1 MGTFRPRKPD
11 NLTHY
16 ERAREMAAALPDGIK
31 PAFIRL
37 AMLILETGAFSIKV
51 PITPETAE
59 QFTEAALSLDGAQAL
74 EIVLSHFVTVTRSE
88 DTLNQYK
95 AKSAELARSAI
106 YDACHPIAGEVL
118 TNTATTQQLAE
129 AVARAR
135 VSCLISALENSKE
148 EFTELEKL
156 ARSNPFWL
164 LDEIEHAD
172 TPEAARAALL
182 ELKDRLP
189 EIDPAN
195 AELFR
200 KFYSNAAIEQAAAE
214 SNPEEKARLI
224 EAVTPTDSG
233 LTVINKSPVTKKLID
248 GETGTVYF
256 GTNPDTGN
264 RAEAIIKSGF
274 LTVYEKEVLEC
285 ISKFKIDG
293 QITNT
298 GKIWFTLG
306 QLYRALRHGAG
317 TQSPTEAQKQAL
329 LQQLVE
335 LSSDTRKIEFRLTE
349 ALKVWGGFEATG
361 GRIRILGFD
370 ELYGKIRGQEDVLI
384 ILDQTPILNALSENV
399 FMYERPPQEVKAI
412 SQHRYTL
419 TLKEPVTINGKAVK
433 RRSFTSNEARRN
445 FCKKY
450 GIKAGDIADFGE
462 VTKPAALSENR
473 IALRGYLQTFVFGYI
488 SARAAGALY
497 SNKMPYSQILEACKI
512 NTGSRESVKRAKEF
526 IALVLDHYAACKE
539 LPELK
544 GWTEYTN
551 KGSKTPDG
559 IQIFVE
565 LPESGAE

>member
-1 MGTFRPRKPD
+1 MSTFRPRKPD
-11 NLTHY
+11 SLTPY
-16 ERAREMAAALPDGIK
+16 DRAHEMAAALPSGIK
-31 PAFIRL
+31 PAFVRL
-37 AMLILETGAFSIKV
+37 AMLILETGAFSIKT

-59 QFTEAALSLDGAQAL
+59 RFTVAARTRNGAQAL
-74 EIVLSHFVTVTRSE
+74 GIVLDHFEAATREE
-88 DTLNQYK
+88 DELNQYK
-95 AKSAELARSAI
+95 AKAAELSREAVYEAFCPISKAVLIDTASEKERAEAIAQARLAVLSGLWEYI
-106 YDACHPIAGEVL
+106 EKDA
-118 TNTATTQQLAE
+118 AE
-129 AVARAR
+129 AVK
-135 VSCLISALENSKE
+135 I
-148 EFTELEKL
+148 
-156 ARSNPFWL
+156 ARSNPIWL
-164 LDEIEHAD
+164 LDEYEHAE

-182 ELKDRLP
+182 KLKERLP
-189 EIDPAN
+189 DIDPAN
-195 AELFR
+195 AELYNR
-200 KFYSNAAIEQAAAE
+200 FYSNAAIEQAAAE

-233 LTVINKSPVTKKLID
+233 LTVINKSPVTKTLMEGK
-248 GETGTVYF
+248 TGTVYF

-293 QITNT
+293 QITST

-317 TQSPTEAQKQAL
+317 TQSPTEEQKQAL

-361 GRIRILGFD
+361 GRVRILGFD

-419 TLKEPVTINGKAVK
+419 TLKEPITINGKTVK
-433 RRSFTSNEARRN
+433 RRSFSSNEARRN
-445 FCKKY
+445 FCKKH
-450 GIKAGDIADFGE
+450 GITAENIADYGE
-462 VTKPAALSENR
+462 AKKPAALSENR

-512 NTGSRESVKRAKEF
+512 NTSSRESVKRAKEF
-526 IALVLDHYAACKE
+526 IALVLDHYAACEE

-544 GWTEYTN
+544 SWTEYTN